1 MSTRLRRGC
10 WSAAA
15 IAGVAAVVAASTA
28 FGSAGSGSAG
38 IPSQLARVTKALAK
52 YADVERAL
60 ADGYV
65 EEKQCVKHPQ
75 WGTMGYHYVNPK
87 LSGDRKISALTP
99 EILLY
104 VRAPGGGRKLV
115 GVEYWRADA
124 DQNLKTDSD
133 RPLLFGY
140 PFDGPMPGHVKGM
153 PRHYDLHVWL
163 WAPNPLGLF
172 APFNPAIR
180 C

>member
-1 MSTRLRRGC
+1 MSTMLRRGC
-10 WSAAA
+10 WT
-15 IAGVAAVVAASTA
+15 AAVIVGLTAAVAVSAA
-28 FGSAGSGSAG
+28 FGSAGAGSAT
-38 IPSQLARVTKALAK
+38 IPAQLATVRKALER
-52 YADVERAL
+52 YADVDRAL

-65 EEKQCVKHPQ
+65 EEKVCVTHPK
-75 WGTMGYHYVNPK
+75 WGTMGYHYANPK
-87 LSGDRKISALTP
+87 LLRDRKVNALKP
-99 EILLY
+99 ELLLY
-104 VRAPGGGRKLV
+104 VGTGGGGRKLV
-115 GVEYWRADA
+115 GVEYFRADA

-140 PFDGPMPGHVKGM
+140 PFDGPMPGHAKGM

-172 APFNPAIR
+172 APFNPAVR

>member
-1 MSTRLRRGC
+1 MTTRARRGC
-10 WSAAA
+10 WSAAV
-15 IAGVAAVVAASTA
+15 IAAVVAAVTASGA
-28 FGSAGSGSAG
+28 FGSAGSSSAT
-38 IPSQLARVTKALAK
+38 IPGQLATVRKALEK
-52 YADVERAL
+52 YSDVKQAL

-65 EEKQCVKHPQ
+65 EEKVCVKHPK
-75 WGTMGYHYVNPK
+75 WGTMGYHYVNPE
-87 LSGDRKISALTP
+87 LIGDRKISAMRP

-104 VRAPGGGRKLV
+104 AGAAGGARKLV
-115 GVEYWRADA
+115 GVEYFRADA

-140 PFDGPMPGHVKGM
+140 PFDGPMPGHAKGM

-163 WAPNPLGLF
+163 WAPNPLGMF
-172 APFNPAIR
+172 APFNPTLR